1 MTKKIDRLLTINL
14 CFLTLLAIV
23 LIVNE
28 VYAFYINIQ
37 GCGI

>member
-23 LIVNE
+23 LMYQATRIW
-28 VYAFYINIQ
+28 AKLSK
-37 GCGI
+37 